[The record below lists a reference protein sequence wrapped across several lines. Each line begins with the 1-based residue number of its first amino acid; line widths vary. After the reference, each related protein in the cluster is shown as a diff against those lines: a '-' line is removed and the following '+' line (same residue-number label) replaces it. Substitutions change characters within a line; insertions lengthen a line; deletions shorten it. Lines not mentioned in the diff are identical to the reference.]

1 MLGARAV
8 IHAQPRR
15 PFPSKGPREAKGG
28 GLPDRHRGNLCVA
41 AGRRCRGACDPWP
54 DQRTD
59 TMPTNKDFKR
69 LVRARMQ
76 KTGEAYTA
84 ARAHLLQKKQASR
97 PVDYARLAGMM
108 TDAALKARTGCTWE
122 RWVKALDRV
131 AAHTWPHREIAHY
144 VHEKYKVPGWW
155 AQTVTVGYERIKGLR
170 AIGQRRGAEF
180 EATKSKVFAVPLA
193 KLYRAWSD
201 ARTRARWLPGVALT
215 VRTATREKY
224 MRITWPDG
232 TSVALGFTRKGAAK
246 GQVQIQHS
254 KLADKSAATRI
265 KRYWEERLAALGEV
279 LAPRAG

>member
-41 AGRRCRGACDPWP
+41 AGRRCWGACDPWP

-59 TMPTNKDFKR
+59 AMPTNKDFKR

-84 ARAHLLQKKQASR
+84 ARAHLLQKQQESR

-108 TDAALKARTGCTWE
+108 SDAALKAKTGCTWE

-131 AAHTWPHREIAHY
+131 QALTWPHRRIAAY

-155 AQTVTVGYERIKGLR
+155 SQTVTVGYERIKGLR
-170 AIGQRRGAEF
+170 AIGQRRDGRF
-180 EATKSKVFAVPLA
+180 EATKSRTFAVSLSR
-193 KLYRAWSD
+193 LYRAWSD
-201 ARTRARWLPGVALT
+201 AGTRVRWLPGVDLT
-215 VRTATREKY
+215 VRTATRHKS
-224 MRITWPDG
+224 MRITWPDK
-232 TSVALGFTRKGAAK
+232 TSVQVGFAARSAAK
-246 GQVQIQHS
+246 SQVQIQHAR
-254 KLADKSAATRI
+254 LPDKGAAT
-265 KRYWEERLAALGEV
+265 KMKEYWGGRLAALQEV
-279 LAPRAG
+279 LA

>member
-41 AGRRCRGACDPWP
+41 AGRRCWGACDPWP

-84 ARAHLLQKKQASR
+84 ARAHLLQKKQESR

-108 TDAALKARTGCTWE
+108 SDAALKARTGCTWE

-131 AAHTWPHREIAHY
+131 AAHTWPHRRIAQY

-170 AIGQRRGAEF
+170 AIGQRRDGAF

-193 KLYRAWSD
+193 RLYRAFSD
-201 ARTRARWLPGVALT
+201 TRTRARWLPNVDLT
-215 VRTATREKY
+215 VRTATRNKS
-224 MRITWPDG
+224 MRITWPDN
-232 TSVALGFTRKGAAK
+232 TSVQLGFTRKGVSKA
-246 GQVQIQHS
+246 QVQIQHG
-254 KLADKSAATRI
+254 KLPDRAASTRT
-265 KRYWEERLAALGEV
+265 KQYWAERLDALGNV
-279 LAPRAG
+279 L

>member
-41 AGRRCRGACDPWP
+41 AGRRCWGACDPWP

-84 ARAHLLQKKQASR
+84 ARAHLLQKKQESR

-155 AQTVTVGYERIKGLR
+155 AQTVIPPVSPRWS
-170 AIGQRRGAEF
+170 Q
-180 EATKSKVFAVPLA
+180 EAHLMNVPS
-193 KLYRAWSD
+193 RS
-201 ARTRARWLPGVALT
+201 
-215 VRTATREKY
+215 
-224 MRITWPDG
+224 
-232 TSVALGFTRKGAAK
+232 
-246 GQVQIQHS
+246 
-254 KLADKSAATRI
+254 SA
-265 KRYWEERLAALGEV
+265 
-279 LAPRAG
+279 